1 LSSISFVLA
10 KVEKIIVPAYVS
22 LYGMTSLLTRIHCFG
37 SPGIHLLLP
46 GENTDCSSFAGLRHF
61 TVNDLH
67 LQPVNIQNSFMA
79 NTADISRGL
88 IIKLDG
94 SLYKVVE
101 FGENK
106 TARAAAKVWAKLAG
120 VDNNRS
126 IEKTWNSGDTIYPV
140 RVERKE
146 YQFLYK
152 DESGYNFMD
161 NETFE
166 QVAIAEN
173 VIDAPQFLRD
183 GDTVSV
189 LFNTETEQ
197 PMSVELPDKVV
208 MRITYSEPG
217 LRGDT
222 ATRTLKPAT
231 VETGATVMVP
241 LFVNEGDLIRVNTK
255 SGEYV
260 ERVKE

>member
-1 LSSISFVLA
+1 
-10 KVEKIIVPAYVS
+10 
-22 LYGMTSLLTRIHCFG
+22 
-37 SPGIHLLLP
+37 
-46 GENTDCSSFAGLRHF
+46 
-61 TVNDLH
+61 
-67 LQPVNIQNSFMA
+67 MA
-79 NTADISRGL
+79 STADISRGL

-106 TARAAAKVWAKLAG
+106 TARAAAKVWAKLSG
-120 VDNNRS
+120 VDNKRS
-126 IEKTWNSGDTIYPV
+126 IEKTWNSGDAIFPV

-152 DESGYNFMD
+152 DDTGYNFMD

-166 QVAIAEN
+166 QVAVDEAL
-173 VIDAPQFLRD
+173 VDAPKFLKD
-183 GDTVSV
+183 GQGVSV
-189 LFNTETEQ
+189 LINTETDL
-197 PMSVELPDKVV
+197 PMSVELPEKIVVKV
-208 MRITYSEPG
+208 TYSEPG

-231 VETGATVMVP
+231 VETGATVNVP
-241 LFVNEGDLIRVNTK
+241 LFVNEGELIRVNTK
-255 SGEYV
+255 TGEYV